1 MSKSKQ
7 EKFLELY
14 EPVHSQFEGF
24 CFARVYGNMDFKDLM
39 NETLLVAF
47 EKFETLRN
55 EKAFLS
61 FLFTISI
68 RILSNNYHKRKET
81 LLSKEEDTFLLEDAS
96 ARTDRSA
103 EIHYL
108 YEALEQL
115 NEGQRESLILFEITG
130 YSIKE
135 IAELHQVSL
144 SATKQRLKRGR
155 EKLLQIMTFE
165 SNLKRGEKI

>member
-81 LLSKEEDTFLLEDAS
+81 LLSKEEDPFLLEDAS
-96 ARTDRSA
+96 ARTDRSV